1 VLAQWKDHNYYP
13 GHVICP
19 GKRAGRYTVA
29 FEDGDVLQVMTS
41 HLILCD
47 LVRVG
52 EDVFAET
59 SEGWSEQAVIQ
70 GHYHDNGGQGYLV
83 KFHTGV
89 EARFVGCL
97 CRPYKCVQIN
107 ALSTGLSW

>member
-1 VLAQWKDHNYYP
+1 MLAQWKDHNYYP

-41 HLILCD
+41 HLIHCD

-70 GHYHDNGGQGYLV
+70 GHYRDNEGQGYRV

-97 CRPYKCVQIN
+97 CHQH
-107 ALSTGLSW
+107 